1 MMAEPSECPS
11 CIPGVRSLGDLSQHA
26 PSPESEE
33 GTGFQILRMRHSRA
47 SVNLST
53 AMTDGEGD
61 FQQVQEQEPVPDV
74 HARCVRFLL
83 L

>member
-1 MMAEPSECPS
+1 MMAEPLERPS
-11 CIPGVRSLGDLSQHA
+11 YIPSVRSLGDLSQQA

-33 GTGFQILRMRHSRA
+33 GTGFQTPPLRHSRA

-53 AMTDGEGD
+53 AMTDGKGD
-61 FQQVQEQEPVPDV
+61 LQQVQEPAPSVQ
-74 HARCVRFLL
+74 ARCVRFLL